1 MSMVAEHFPQALL
14 LTPLAC
20 HWGAAERVL
29 EQVPRYRRR
38 TAAGS
43 AGGGAMMLWHALID
57 PFLSFGFMRRALM
70 ACLAL
75 SLSAPA
81 GRVSAVAPH
90 EPGRDALSHAVLP
103 GAAIGYLIS
112 GMSLVAMGVG
122 GFIAGLAVAM
132 LSGLV
137 SRRTPLK
144 EDASFAGFYLGSLAL
159 GVTLVSLRGSS
170 VDLLHVLFGS
180 ILAVDAQAMVMVGA
194 IASVSLLALAAL
206 YRALVIESFDVT
218 FLRVNAPRRLALI
231 HGLFLALVVVNL
243 VAGFQILGTLMSVGL
258 MMLPAA
264 SARFWARNLP
274 QTLATAMG
282 IGALSSVIGLVWS
295 YYASLPAGPAIVLSA
310 SVIFSSRSCLER
322 AEAFAPSRAV
332 EVPFARRK
340 YETFTS
346 IAGGRCSAGQ
356 PMGDG
361 EDR

>member
-1 MSMVAEHFPQALL
+1 
-14 LTPLAC
+14 
-20 HWGAAERVL
+20 
-29 EQVPRYRRR
+29 
-38 TAAGS
+38 
-43 AGGGAMMLWHALID
+43 MMLWHALID

-70 ACLAL
+70 AC
-75 SLSAPA
+75 
-81 GRVSAVAPH
+81 GVVAQRRPL
-90 EPGRDALSHAVLP
+90 GVFLLLRRMSTVGDALSHAVLP

-243 VAGFQILGTLMSVGL
+243 VAGFQILGTLMSVG
-258 MMLPAA
+258 
-264 SARFWARNLP
+264 
-274 QTLATAMG
+274 
-282 IGALSSVIGLVWS
+282 
-295 YYASLPAGPAIVLSA
+295 
-310 SVIFSSRSCLER
+310 
-322 AEAFAPSRAV
+322 
-332 EVPFARRK
+332 
-340 YETFTS
+340 
-346 IAGGRCSAGQ
+346 
-356 PMGDG
+356 
-361 EDR
+361 